1 MVITLQNYV
10 QLLEDI
16 LENGVE
22 KGDRTGTGTVAV
34 FGRQLRFDL
43 QKGFPLLTTKRVPFR
58 LVASE
63 LLWFLSGDT
72 NIKYLLENGNNIWNE
87 WPFKNWVES
96 QAYDGPDMSDFG
108 LRSQTDLAFK
118 ELYDAEMER
127 FKHNILTDEK
137 FAKQFGELGPVYG
150 SQWRHWKTAKGD
162 YVDQITKVVE
172 QIKNNPNSRRLL
184 VNAWNPGE
192 VDEMALPP
200 CHYAFQFFVAD
211 GKLSL
216 MWQQRS
222 VDTFIGLPFNIA
234 SYALLT
240 HMVALECGLEVGELV
255 FTGGDV
261 HLYQNHLAQAK
272 LQTERDTRPLPSL
285 KIKQKRESL
294 FDYTLEDFE
303 IEGYDPHPHI
313 KAEIAV

>member
-1 MVITLQNYV
+1 MKNYI

-16 LENGVE
+16 LDEGVE

-63 LLWFLSGDT
+63 LLWFLRGDT
-72 NIKYLLENGNNIWNE
+72 NIKYLLEHNNNIWNE
-87 WPFKNWVES
+87 WPFKRWVES
-96 QAYDGPDMSDFG
+96 EAYDGPDMTDFG
-108 LRSQTDLAFK
+108 LRSQTDAEFNK
-118 ELYDAEMER
+118 LYEAEMEK
-127 FKHNILTDEK
+127 FKERILTDED
-137 FAKQFGELGPVYG
+137 FAKEFGELGPVYG
-150 SQWRHWKTAKGD
+150 SQWRKWQTANGEF
-162 YVDQITKVVE
+162 VDQITDVVE
-172 QIKNNPNSRRLL
+172 QIKNNPTSRRLL

-192 VDEMALPP
+192 VDHMALPP

-240 HMVALECGLEVGELV
+240 HLVALECNLEVGELI

-272 LQTERDTRPLPSL
+272 IQTEREPRSLPTL
-285 KIKQKRESL
+285 KIKEKRDSL
-294 FDYTLEDFE
+294 FDYELEDFE